1 MVCDFVRTVWKWDGY
16 HSLHWLFCIVR
27 RTKINLFIM
36 HFFYANLASADLL
49 MGICFLT
56 IALVDAITL
65 GHFSED
71 DVEWRTGPGC
81 RFAGFCA
88 ITSTMVSVYTLVVI
102 TAERLYTH

>member
-1 MVCDFVRTVWKWDGY
+1 MVCDFVHAVWKWDGY
-16 HSLHWLFCIVR
+16 RSLHWLFCNCLPHR
-27 RTKINLFIM
+27 NQSL
-36 HFFYANLASADLL
+36 HHALFYANLASADLL
-49 MGICFLT
+49 MGICLLT

-88 ITSTMVSVYTLVVI
+88 ITSTMVSVYTLV
-102 TAERLYTH
+102 